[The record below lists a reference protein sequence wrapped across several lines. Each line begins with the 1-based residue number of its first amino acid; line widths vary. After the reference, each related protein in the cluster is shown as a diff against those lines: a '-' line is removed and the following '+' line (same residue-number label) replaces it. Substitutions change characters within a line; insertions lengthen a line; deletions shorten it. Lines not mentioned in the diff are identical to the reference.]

1 MAKENLPEYFSRA
14 EAERLFPGVV
24 TASTLARLAS
34 QGRGPRFLKMG
45 RRVFYRREDFVK
57 WLEENSVEVRTID
70 QDEPR

>member
-1 MAKENLPEYFSRA
+1 MAKENVPEYFSRA

-24 TASTLARLAS
+24 SAATLAKLAS

-45 RRVFYRREDFVK
+45 RKVFYRRDDFLR

-70 QDEPR
+70 DDEG